1 MYVKCLLFSE
11 IDLIPLT
18 ATLVCSLLLSL
29 EYGILI
35 GIATNMIFVLY
46 SSARPKLDIE
56 RPSGDV
62 YVVKLKTGLH
72 FAAAE
77 YVRESILFGCNAEK
91 STVIID
97 GKYVGN
103 IDATVAKVRP
113 EYRTDCYRRFS

>member
-1 MYVKCLLFSE
+1 MSSLSE

-35 GIATNMIFVLY
+35 GIATNVIFVLY

-56 RPSGDV
+56 KLSGDV
-62 YVVKLKTGLH
+62 YMVKPKTGLH

-77 YVRESILFGCNAEK
+77 YVRESILFSCNAEK
-91 STVIID
+91 TTVIID

-103 IDATVAKVRP
+103 IDATVAKVRGFVKTP
-113 EYRTDCYRRFS
+113 